1 MFKKNKNKNSMLTI
15 VHWGGGGNITKNKK
29 SLMTG
34 ADDIFPGQ

>member
-15 VHWGGGGNITKNKK
+15 VHWGGGNITKNKK